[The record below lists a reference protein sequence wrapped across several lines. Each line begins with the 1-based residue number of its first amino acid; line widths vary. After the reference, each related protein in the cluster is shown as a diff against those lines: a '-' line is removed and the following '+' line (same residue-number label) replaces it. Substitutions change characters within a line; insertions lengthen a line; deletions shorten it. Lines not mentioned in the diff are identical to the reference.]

1 MERRIPI
8 SAWIEP
14 AAWIRHREAMSRIVA
29 RHPVLFGEGY
39 AGPQD
44 YDAVSGT
51 YAAGAHTDAW
61 GCVWTNVHPGMEAV
75 VTGHPVPTREAVHA
89 LALPREDI
97 GFPHGFMYLRL
108 LDLRGFEEAMT
119 DFAEEPPELQLLID
133 KVLEYNLRQARLRLA
148 GLTEP
153 GAAKPPCAA
162 PAAPGSLVVFGDD
175 LGMQKGLAIGAAK
188 WRRYLKPCF
197 TRIYAPFKAAGH
209 RIYMH
214 TDGWILDIIEDLADC
229 GVDVLNPQVRANG
242 LGNLAAVF
250 RAGMSMDLDLDRQ
263 LFPVATPDEIR
274 RHVEEAVETLGKG
287 PGRLSLKGEIGPDVP
302 LENADALF
310 TAMEEVAGYRGH
322 ASVT

>member
-1 MERRIPI
+1 METGEDRRRIPI

-29 RHPVLFGEGY
+29 RHPLLFGEG
-39 AGPQD
+39 AGATRD

-75 VTGHPVPTREAVHA
+75 VTGHPVPTREYVHA
-89 LALPREDI
+89 LEFPREDI

-108 LDLRGFEEAMT
+108 LDLRGFEEAMC

-133 KVLEYNLRQARLRLA
+133 KVLEYNLRQAQLRLA
-148 GLTEP
+148 GLTERS
-153 GAAKPPCAA
+153 
-162 PAAPGSLVVFGDD
+162 SLVVFGDD

-214 TDGWILDIIEDLADC
+214 TDGWILDIIPDLADC

-242 LGNLAAVF
+242 LANLAAVF

-263 LFPVATPDEIR
+263 LFPLATPDAIR
-274 RHVEEAVETLGKG
+274 RHVMEAVETLGQG

-302 LENADALF
+302 LENAEALF
-310 TAMEEVAGYRGH
+310 AAMEEVSGYRGN
-322 ASVT
+322 ASVG